1 MILDLNRYSLFSC
14 LQAQEMAVFRH
25 KKWVDGL
32 SCEGL
37 NRSGDAAI
45 RQSPTATSG
54 DAWTERAQL
63 LQMID
68 GGAADAI
75 GMKR

>member
-25 KKWVDGL
+25 KKWMDGL

-37 NRSGDAAI
+37 NRSGNAVI
-45 RQSPTATSG
+45 RQSPTAT
-54 DAWTERAQL
+54 
-63 LQMID
+63 
-68 GGAADAI
+68 I
-75 GMKR
+75 GHA